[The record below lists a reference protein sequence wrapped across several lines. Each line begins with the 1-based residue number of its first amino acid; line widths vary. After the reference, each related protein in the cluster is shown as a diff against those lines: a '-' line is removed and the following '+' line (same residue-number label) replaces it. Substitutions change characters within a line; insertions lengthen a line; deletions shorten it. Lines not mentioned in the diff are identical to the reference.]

1 MNVAAAST
9 GVSQMKVQQTASVK
23 VMKMAM
29 DSVEMQQEMLK
40 QMIQADASIANMER
54 SVMPHLG
61 AALDM
66 YL

>member
-1 MNVAAAST
+1 
-9 GVSQMKVQQTASVK
+9 
-23 VMKMAM
+23 MKMAM